1 MISVVREYIDVLLR
15 GGEHENVFT
24 EETGSCGY
32 CDKSNSLLYIYMHDI
47 YIHIDA
53 YIIYM
58 YISVF
63 YIYDCI
69 MLILKEWNNKYVW
82 FITQRV

>member
-1 MISVVREYIDVLLR
+1 MCSCEVENMGMSSQRRQVLVGTLINLMHYYR
-15 GGEHENVFT
+15 
-24 EETGSCGY
+24 
-32 CDKSNSLLYIYMHDI
+32 YMHDI
-47 YIHIDA
+47 YIHIDV

-63 YIYDCI
+63 YIDDCI